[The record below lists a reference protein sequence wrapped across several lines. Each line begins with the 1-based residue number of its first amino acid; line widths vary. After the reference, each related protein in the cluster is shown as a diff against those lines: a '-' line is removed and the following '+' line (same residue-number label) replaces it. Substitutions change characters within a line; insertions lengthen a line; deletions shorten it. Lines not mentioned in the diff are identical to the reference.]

1 MSQAKFQS
9 QMRLSRQE
17 IADSPTFTEG
27 SFKMFKK
34 LTILA
39 VQHQTGTKQLSRNV
53 GINIT

>member
-1 MSQAKFQS
+1 
-9 QMRLSRQE
+9 MRLSRQE

>member
-1 MSQAKFQS
+1 
-9 QMRLSRQE
+9 MRLSRQE

-27 SFKMFKK
+27 SLKMFKK